1 MSDIEKKPY
10 IDLSDKDKD
19 RYVKQLKE
27 MNEKGYFTLESGEK
41 STDMPPIRKK
51 KKRRKYQIKAKNLLD
66 DWN

>member
-10 IDLSDKDKD
+10 IDLFEKDQD

-51 KKRRKYQIKAKNLLD
+51 
-66 DWN
+66 